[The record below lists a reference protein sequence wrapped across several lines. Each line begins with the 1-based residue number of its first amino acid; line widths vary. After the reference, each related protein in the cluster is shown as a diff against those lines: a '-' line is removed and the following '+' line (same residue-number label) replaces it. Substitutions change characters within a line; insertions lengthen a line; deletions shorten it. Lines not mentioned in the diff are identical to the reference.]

1 MPTLAAIAFLA
12 ALAIVF
18 SVALLLPR
26 ILRWRERRHLD
37 TELRELLDS
46 ERRSGSSDS

>member
-1 MPTLAAIAFLA
+1 MPPLAAIGFLA

-18 SVALLLPR
+18 TVALLLPR

-37 TELRELLDS
+37 IELRELLEREQNRDS
-46 ERRSGSSDS
+46 ES